1 MRGAMSR
8 AGVVEE
14 EGGIWDLSKRLT
26 LETSDDPMV
35 SEEVFNL
42 TESES
47 HSLVIEQTRDRVR

>member
-1 MRGAMSR
+1 MSR
-8 AGVVEE
+8 AGVVG
-14 EGGIWDLSKRLT
+14 EGGMWDLSKRLT